1 MNNSTTDRKVD
12 IFLHSENPTS
22 KPSNADTHCP
32 RGISNLIGLA
42 DYIKFLQLSHN
53 KRKFFRFPSLCVDGG
68 CIIFH
73 VLPYS
78 TLLKNKKVITEKFSI
93 KKIDFYKEI
102 LSVLVKL
109 LKINNENDFI
119 RVSRALLRIMKPDNT
134 IIGIE
139 MRDAGSMLKLK
150 TKKKK

>member
-1 MNNSTTDRKVD
+1 M
-12 IFLHSENPTS
+12 
-22 KPSNADTHCP
+22 
-32 RGISNLIGLA
+32 
-42 DYIKFLQLSHN
+42 
-53 KRKFFRFPSLCVDGG
+53 
-68 CIIFH
+68 
-73 VLPYS
+73 
-78 TLLKNKKVITEKFSI
+78 LKNKKVITEKFSI